1 MHHSEHLT
9 QTHTA
14 SCWVSLPEISVL
26 EVLPLQRESSYLELI
41 LHLHLLV
48 EVGGGN
54 KNVYRNQLQE
64 YKQNSFHFIKLSV
77 VQQQLVY
84 SAKKKAFVDYRSGK
98 NASYNGLLFSLC
110 LLSSST
116 NYLPSHL
123 LTSLF
128 SLQVCH
134 L

>member
-48 EVGGGN
+48 EVGGGE
-54 KNVYRNQLQE
+54 QEHLQE
-64 YKQNSFHFIKLSV
+64 SITRIQAEQFSLYKTISGTTTAR
-77 VQQQLVY
+77 VQC
-84 SAKKKAFVDYRSGK
+84 KKKK
-98 NASYNGLLFSLC
+98 L
-110 LLSSST
+110 
-116 NYLPSHL
+116 
-123 LTSLF
+123 
-128 SLQVCH
+128 
-134 L
+134 

>member
-48 EVGGGN
+48 EVGGRGN

-84 SAKKKAFVDYRSGK
+84 SVKKKK
-98 NASYNGLLFSLC
+98 L
-110 LLSSST
+110 
-116 NYLPSHL
+116 
-123 LTSLF
+123 
-128 SLQVCH
+128 
-134 L
+134 

>member
-14 SCWVSLPEISVL
+14 SCWVFLPEISVL

-84 SAKKKAFVDYRSGK
+84 SAKKKSC
-98 NASYNGLLFSLC
+98 S
-110 LLSSST
+110 
-116 NYLPSHL
+116 
-123 LTSLF
+123 
-128 SLQVCH
+128 
-134 L
+134 